1 MNVSDIK
8 NVACVG
14 GGVIGS
20 SWAIQYALKGL
31 HVTLYDINDQQL
43 AKSHDQMLRSLD
55 ALVAH
60 NAITAARKD
69 EIIACVRPTT
79 SMEEA
84 VPGRPS
90 SFRRAARSASRSSAP
105 FWRRWSSMPPR
116 TPCTPAAPPAC

>member
-84 VPGRPS
+84 VKTPS